1 VTRFLNSLNP
11 AFAVLALT
19 AVSAFAQDAAPA
31 AKPDP
36 IMGTLVQLP
45 VFAALFALFYFG
57 MIRPQRQQAKKHVE
71 FLTGLT
77 KGDEVVLASGLLGKV
92 VGLTE
97 RVASVEVSPGV
108 EVKVLKT
115 QIQSKATDALGAN
128 A

>member
-1 VTRFLNSLNP
+1 MNPVLVT
-11 AFAVLALT
+11 VALT
-19 AVSAFAQDAAPA
+19 TLPAFAQDAAPA
-31 AKPDP
+31 TKPDP

-45 VFAALFALFYFG
+45 VFLGLFALFYFG

-71 FLTGLT
+71 FISTLS
-77 KGDEVVLASGLLGKV
+77 KGDEVVLSSGFIGKI

-97 RVASVEVSPGV
+97 RIASVELSPGV

-115 QIQSKATDALGAN
+115 QIQGKAADAVGAN